1 MFYCYLSGG
10 GEWNRLER
18 RTRRAGNGKKKAL
31 AARVPGVV
39 AMIAKSLADADRC
52 D

>member
-18 RTRRAGNGKKKAL
+18 RTRRAGNGKKKKRWQL
-31 AARVPGVV
+31 EFRVW
-39 AMIAKSLADADRC
+39 SQ
-52 D
+52 